1 MLSIAQLIDT
11 MLTSL
16 TLAVLAAVLPSADA
30 LVREDGVVRYNS
42 AIGFLFSYDLC
53 ENADMVYRADFL
65 R

>member
-1 MLSIAQLIDT
+1 